1 MIIGKCGIVAIATV
15 VLQINTCK
23 MIHNQQYEV
32 SKKPIKI
39 QKDLKQFR
47 IVKVQPPKVV
57 KTLESFSETYPRA
70 VSAFRF
76 NLKDREVIA
85 LTLWSE
91 ARGEGFGG
99 VKAVASVVQNRLTS
113 KEFKSRKTLRNVCLQ
128 SFQFSGWNFGFTPSL
143 VINSEKDYQI
153 WCYCLM
159 VADDMLKGS
168 FKPIIN
174 STHYYAF
181 KKCKPSWYNMKEVV
195 VIGNHRFGIA

>member
-1 MIIGKCGIVAIATV
+1 MTIGKTGAIVIATV
-15 VLQINTCK
+15 TLQINTCK
-23 MIHNQQYEV
+23 MIHNQNYEV
-32 SKKPIKI
+32 SKKPVKI
-39 QKDLKQFR
+39 QTDLKQF
-47 IVKVQPPKVV
+47 KVV
-57 KTLESFSETYPRA
+57 KTPPKTVKVLETFSELYPRS

-76 NLKDREVIA
+76 NLKDREVVA

-99 VKAVASVVQNRLTS
+99 LKAVASVIQNRLTS
-113 KEFKSRKTLRNVCLQ
+113 KEFRNRKTLRNVCLQ

-143 VINSEKDYQI
+143 VINSDKDYQL

-159 VADDMLKGS
+159 LADDMLKGS

-174 STHYYAF
+174 STHYYAYR
-181 KKCKPSWYNMKEVV
+181 KCKPSWYNMKEVV

>member
-1 MIIGKCGIVAIATV
+1 MIGKCGAIMIATV
-15 VLQINTCK
+15 ILQINTCK
-23 MIHNQQYEV
+23 MIHNQNYEV
-32 SKKPIKI
+32 SKKPVKI
-39 QKDLKQFR
+39 QKDLKQF
-47 IVKVQPPKVV
+47 KVV
-57 KTLESFSETYPRA
+57 KNPPKAFQALETFSELYPRS

-76 NLKDREVIA
+76 NLKDREVVA

-99 VKAVASVVQNRLTS
+99 LKAVASVIQNRLTS
-113 KEFKSRKTLRNVCLQ
+113 KEFKNRKTLRNVCLQ

-143 VINSEKDYQI
+143 IIKSEKDYQL

-159 VADDMLKGS
+159 LADDMLKGS

-174 STHYYAF
+174 STHYYAYR
-181 KKCKPSWYNMKEVV
+181 KCKPSWYNMKSVV